1 MGRKR
6 SKESPLPSPTPP
18 VRLHAYAAS
27 FGDDF
32 ARQSISEHMPAGGK
46 LLDPWVGSATG
57 PVQARL
63 LGIGGV
69 GMDIDPVACLIAQVS
84 TTPYALDELDEVA
97 ASVHQ
102 QLNELEAALSEVE
115 LTDDLARAGTSFSFN
130 GWTAAAPPNPAI
142 DFWFA
147 PAHRAVLSLLANLTQ
162 SFTEPRR
169 RRLLQLAVSAS
180 IIRKWPNT
188 ISQARDIDHSR
199 PHRVLRDD
207 VTAASAL
214 GIFRKV
220 FREIVA
226 RLKTLNGLAQAAP
239 AHWEIIEGDAKDSLR
254 QIKPGSIDYILTSP
268 PYFNAIDYP
277 RSHKFSQWWLW
288 PDSEP
293 LGKAN
298 YLGLRAGADDG
309 DAVERCYGLVPECR
323 DRIAGFL
330 NLSPSVH
337 RNLCRYV
344 VELNEVV
351 LQLHR
356 ALKESG
362 KASFVVGNNVIKG
375 HNVPTSEMLAAMLG
389 RAGFSDVG
397 LEPRAIRTDRRRY
410 PYGISGFKGLMT
422 SEFVVQATK
431 PTSRPSLF

>member
-1 MGRKR
+1 MPVK
-6 SKESPLPSPTPP
+6 SHHDTPVPPNPP

-32 ARQSISEHMPAGGK
+32 ARQSLQAHMPTGGR

-69 GMDIDPVACLIAQVS
+69 GLDIDPVACLIAQVS
-84 TTPYALDELDEVA
+84 TTPYGLDELDEVA

-102 QLNELEAALSEVE
+102 QLNAIETALAEVA
-115 LTDDLARAGTSFSFN
+115 LTDDLARAGTSFSLN
-130 GWTAAAPPNPAI
+130 GWTATVPPNPAI

-147 PAHRAVLSLLANLTQ
+147 PAHRAVLSLLVGLTQ
-162 SFTEPRR
+162 SFANPRH
-169 RRLLQLAVSAS
+169 RRLPQLAISAS

-199 PHRVLRDD
+199 PHRVVRDE

-220 FREIVA
+220 FREITK
-226 RLKTLNGLAQAAP
+226 RLKLLNSFEQASSAG
-239 AHWEIIEGDAKDSLR
+239 WEIIEGDAKDSLR
-254 QIKPGSIDYILTSP
+254 LIDPGSIDYILTSP

-288 PDSEP
+288 PDREP
-293 LGKAN
+293 LGKAG
-298 YLGLRAGADDG
+298 YLGLRAGAADG
-309 DAVERCYGLVPECR
+309 DTVEQCYSLVPECR

-330 NLSPSVH
+330 RVSPSVH
-337 RNLCRYV
+337 RSLCRYV
-344 VELNEVV
+344 VDLNEVV
-351 LQLHR
+351 VQLHR

-375 HNVPTSEMLAAMLG
+375 HNVPTSEMLAAMLS
-389 RAGFSDVG
+389 RAGFSEVD

-410 PYGISGFKGLMT
+410 PYGLSGFKGLMT
-422 SEFVVQATK
+422 SEFIVQATK
-431 PTSRPSLF
+431 PLSSPPLF